1 MKNILIIGESCRDVF
16 IYGKVERLEPSA
28 PVPIIQKIETR
39 SNGGMAMNVK
49 NNFSALGVNPRIL
62 TNANW
67 KTITK
72 TRLVE
77 HKTNH
82 MFLRLDEG
90 DADYGKVDLKH
101 LNYSEYDAIVIS
113 DYNKGFLSREQ
124 IKHIC
129 EAGDLV
135 FLDTKKPLG
144 LWAESANFIKINN
157 HELKQADQ
165 VSLTMKSNL
174 IVTMGSQGALY
185 KDKLYAVE
193 STDIKDLS
201 GAGDTFLAGLCVKYC
216 ETKDIEQAI
225 KYANECAT
233 KVVQKKGVA
242 TV

>member
-1 MKNILIIGESCRDVF
+1 MKILIIGESCRDVF
-16 IYGKVERLEPSA
+16 IYGKVDRLEPSA

-49 NNFSALGVNPRIL
+49 SNFFALGVEVKIL
-62 TNANW
+62 TNNNW
-67 KTITK
+67 KSITK

-77 HKTNH
+77 QKANH

-90 DADYGKVDLKH
+90 DTGYGNADLK
-101 LNYSEYDAIVIS
+101 NIDYSQYDAIVIS
-113 DYNKGFLSREQ
+113 DYNKGFLTKEQ
-124 IKHIC
+124 IRDIC
-129 EAGDLV
+129 ESHNLV

-157 HELKQADQ
+157 HELKQANQ
-165 VSLTMKSNL
+165 VSLAMKDNL

-185 KDKLYAVE
+185 REKLYPVE
-193 STDIKDLS
+193 LTDIKDLS

-216 ETKDIEQAI
+216 QTKDIELSI

-242 TV
+242 TA

>member
-1 MKNILIIGESCRDVF
+1 MKILIIGESCRDIF

-49 NNFSALGVNPRIL
+49 NNFSALGVEAKIL
-62 TNANW
+62 TNNNW
-67 KTITK
+67 KSITK

-77 HKTNH
+77 QKANH

-90 DADYGKVDLKH
+90 DTGYGNADLKH
-101 LNYSEYDAIVIS
+101 IDYSQYDAVVIS
-113 DYNKGFLSREQ
+113 DYNKGFLTREQ
-124 IKHIC
+124 IRDIC
-129 EAGDLV
+129 ESHKLV

-157 HELKQADQ
+157 HELKQANQ
-165 VSLTMKSNL
+165 VSLAMKDNL

-185 KDKLYAVE
+185 REKLYPVE

-216 ETKDIEQAI
+216 QTKDIELAI
-225 KYANECAT
+225 GYANECAT